1 MLKNI
6 LIRNYAL
13 IDELEIDLAK
23 GLTIIT
29 GETGAGKSIL
39 LGALGLLMG
48 DRADVTALYDPSKK
62 CLVEG
67 TFNLKDYDL
76 KEFFLVHDLEYD
88 VEIIIRREVNPE
100 GKSRAFIN
108 DSPVTISVLK
118 LISSRLIDVHAQHE
132 TLHLNE
138 AAFQLHAL
146 DAVAETSELVAAYK
160 LKFKLFKKNSEQL
173 QSLKEQ
179 ELKDKK
185 ELDYFNFQFNEL
197 DTAQL
202 LPGQQAVLE
211 AELETIENAEFIK
224 GGLSNAYFVL
234 AGADKSLID
243 ALTEVKNTLAQLAKF
258 NPSIATLNDR
268 VQSSHIELKDIAS
281 ELEALEGN
289 IIHDPK
295 KADIVQEKLDVI
307 YRLQQKHNVKTIDE
321 LIILKTDL
329 EQKITAIGSLEEQ
342 IKKLAMELEAV
353 QKHLA
358 DLAGKLTKKRAAAAP
373 QFSKSVKETLTQ
385 LGMANAELNI
395 SMEQLKEYKETGLD
409 KVTFLFS
416 ANKGS
421 DAQPLSKVASG
432 GELSRFMLSLKSL
445 LAKHTALPTIIFDEI
460 DAGISG
466 DIAAKTG
473 SILEKM
479 AATMQVITITHLPQV
494 ACKGKTHLFVYKQ
507 EQGKRTVTRIKQ
519 LNKEER
525 VEEIA
530 KMLSA
535 GKVGEAALRNAKE
548 LLKG

>member
-48 DRADVTALYDPSKK
+48 DRADVTALYDTSKK

-160 LKFKLFKKNSEQL
+160 LKFRLFKKNSDQL

-211 AELETIENAEFIK
+211 AELETFENAEFIK

-258 NPSIATLNDR
+258 NPTIATLSER

-281 ELEALEGN
+281 ELEALESN
-289 IIHDPK
+289 IVHDPK

-321 LIILKTDL
+321 LIILRTDL
-329 EQKITAIGSLEEQ
+329 EHKIAAIGSLEEQ
-342 IKKLAMELEAV
+342 IKKLAMELETV

>member
-76 KEFFLVHDLEYD
+76 KDFFLVHDLEYD

-160 LKFKLFKKNSEQL
+160 LKFRLFKKNSEQL
-173 QSLKEQ
+173 QSLQEQ

-202 LPGQQAVLE
+202 IPGQQSVLE

-289 IIHDPK
+289 IVHDPK

-358 DLAGKLTKKRAAAAP
+358 DLAGKLTKRRAAAAP

-519 LNKEER
+519 LNKDER